1 MTLQKRGKQMKRGMN
16 SSEMQKNNRILVF
29 KTLLENGSMMR
40 TELASGL
47 GLQKAT
53 ITNIVNEFLEMGIIV
68 ADAGSVTGR
77 RGEYICLKL
86 DRVYIMSMS
95 ITRKDYQI
103 DIFSLEGNLIDHETY
118 DFDSDEDIHNVIDRL
133 KKHVGEKAE
142 KFGKDRLIGI
152 CLAVPGL
159 FIKRKHDENEM
170 FRITKFEQ
178 LSQVNI
184 RAELEEVLGVPVL
197 MKHDAKLA
205 AYAEWHNAQ
214 EVQEDR
220 NVSLIVIRS
229 KGFGIGAGIVINGRI
244 VEGHMG
250 IAGEIGHMGIN
261 YNGKQT
267 LDMPRGTLEYC
278 AGTESAVR
286 YMLDRLC
293 EFPDSILN
301 EESNYQ
307 DIVLAYQQG
316 DELAV
321 WAVEKMAWM
330 LGYGIANIVYTI
342 NPDCII
348 LGQEYPAEDS
358 FIQKV
363 NQSVKQFVHPFVGE
377 EIEVRYSKLSK
388 DSFLLGGY
396 YYVLEQLYKENTILD
411 KVKEIVQLLEK

>member
-1 MTLQKRGKQMKRGMN
+1 MKRGMN
-16 SSEMQKNNRILVF
+16 SNEMQKNNRILVF

-68 ADAGSVTGR
+68 TDEEITTGR
-77 RGEYICLKL
+77 RGEHLCLKL
-86 DRVYIMSMS
+86 DGIYVMSMS

-103 DIFSLEGNLIDHETY
+103 DIFSLEGSLVDHEKY
-118 DFDSDEDIHNVIDRL
+118 GFDRNEDIHNVMDRL
-133 KKHVGEKAE
+133 KEHVQGKAE
-142 KFGKDRLIGI
+142 KFGKECLIGVS
-152 CLAVPGL
+152 LAVPGL
-159 FIKRKHDENEM
+159 VIKRKNDENEM
-170 FRITKFEQ
+170 FEITQFEQ

-184 RAELEEVLGVPVL
+184 RKELEEVLGLPVL

-205 AYAEWHNAQ
+205 AYAEWHNAE

-229 KGFGIGAGIVINGRI
+229 KGFGIGAGIVINGKI
-244 VEGHMG
+244 VEGQIG

-261 YNGKQT
+261 YNGKQS
-267 LDMPRGTLEYC
+267 LDMPQGTLEYC

-286 YMLDRLC
+286 YMLERLY
-293 EFPDSILN
+293 EFPDSTLN
-301 EESNYQ
+301 EDSNYQ
-307 DIVLAYQQG
+307 DIVLAYQQK
-316 DELAV
+316 DALAV
-321 WAVEKMAWM
+321 WAIEKMAWM

-348 LGQEYPAEDS
+348 LGQEYPVEAA

-363 NQSVKQFVHPFVGE
+363 NQSVKQFVHPFVGD
-377 EIEVRYSKLSK
+377 EIKIRYSKLSK

-411 KVKEIVQLLEK
+411 RIKEIAHL